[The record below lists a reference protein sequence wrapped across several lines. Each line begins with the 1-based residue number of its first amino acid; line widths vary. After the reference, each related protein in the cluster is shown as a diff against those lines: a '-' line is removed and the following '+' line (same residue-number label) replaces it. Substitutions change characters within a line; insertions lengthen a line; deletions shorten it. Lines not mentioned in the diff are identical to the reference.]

1 MLFIK
6 WMFTFAG
13 NLLQIMYKHL
23 LNILFILLSSLFLLP
38 ACGERQQEVQE
49 WFERA
54 GRWEEANHPDSA
66 LMAYRQ
72 ILHLLENADGN
83 REKGEAH
90 LAAGNIL
97 FRHSLDAEALSE
109 YEKALDCGKHL
120 TDKTLLSKTQRAIGK
135 YYLSA
140 GRMQQSSDSIRQGKE
155 IIMSSLQLLS
165 QVDKDEK
172 ALIYNNVGFIHRM
185 NGNCRR
191 ALLYYSMSD
200 ACCADSVLWYKNA
213 VSKGNAFQGLGD
225 FRRSIPLFLQAL
237 GSPEVA
243 TQASAC
249 VGLVRAFEHLGDL
262 SRSNFYHRLL
272 QEKKDRLVLEK
283 KTDAVARIWGQ
294 EDAGDALFPS
304 WGWVL
309 AGCLVAVVLAFLFVK
324 GRSKMAKG
332 TDVADND
339 GASSADEAGGEEE
352 TVCLV
357 AQFYATEMGAKV
369 RKIQDEDLS
378 AKPGKPLRHCLAAKN
393 YALLVQTVQDVFSAY
408 CQKIRSFYPDIA
420 AKDLV
425 YCCLSG
431 LLKLNTRCCAACLN
445 LSPDSVRTNKMRIKR
460 KLCATAEGEA
470 LFKAIFS

>member
-1 MLFIK
+1 MSKHSFYI
-6 WMFTFAG
+6 FPIF
-13 NLLQIMYKHL
+13 LLL
-23 LNILFILLSSLFLLP
+23 LFLMP
-38 ACGERQQEVQE
+38 ACSSRHQEVQDL
-49 WFERA
+49 FARA
-54 GRWEEANHPDSA
+54 ARWEETEHPDSA
-66 LMAYRQ
+66 LAAYRR
-72 ILHLLENADGN
+72 ILHLLENTDGN

-90 LAAGNIL
+90 LAAGDIL
-97 FRHSLDAEALSE
+97 FRHSLDAEALAE
-109 YEKALDCGKHL
+109 YKEALDCGRRL
-120 TDKTLLSKTQRAIGK
+120 TDKTLLSKAQRAIGK

-165 QVDKDEK
+165 QVDKNEK
-172 ALIYNNVGFIHRM
+172 ALIYNNVGFLHRM
-185 NGNCRR
+185 NGDCRR

-249 VGLVRAFEHLGDL
+249 VGLVRAYEHLGDL

-294 EDAGDALFPS
+294 EDAGRTFLPS
-304 WGWVL
+304 WAWAL
-309 AGCLVAVVLAFLFVK
+309 AGCLVAVVLAFPF
-324 GRSKMAKG
+324 AKRRNETAKDAKAAG
-332 TDVADND
+332 NE
-339 GASSADEAGGEEE
+339 GAPSAEKTGEEE
-352 TVCLV
+352 EMVRLV

-393 YALLVQTVQDVFSAY
+393 YALLVQTVQDVFPAY

-420 AKDLV
+420 VKDLV

-460 KLCATAEGEA
+460 KLCATPGGEA
-470 LFKAIFS
+470 LFKTVFS

>member
-1 MLFIK
+1 
-6 WMFTFAG
+6 
-13 NLLQIMYKHL
+13 MYKHL

-90 LAAGNIL
+90 LAAGDIL
-97 FRHSLDAEALSE
+97 FRHSLDAEALAE
-109 YEKALDCGKHL
+109 YKEALGCGRRL
-120 TDKTLLSKTQRAIGK
+120 TDKTLLSKAQRAIGK

-155 IIMSSLQLLS
+155 IIMSSLRLLS
-165 QVDKDEK
+165 QVDKNEK
-172 ALIYNNVGFIHRM
+172 ALIYNNIGFLHRM
-185 NGNCRR
+185 NGDCRR
-191 ALLYYSMSD
+191 ALLYYFMSD

-237 GSPEVA
+237 DSPEVA

-272 QEKKDRLVLEK
+272 QEKKDRLVWEK
-283 KTDAVARIWGQ
+283 KTDTVARIWGQ
-294 EDAGDALFPS
+294 EDAGRTFLLS
-304 WGWVL
+304 WFLGCIGGL
-309 AGCLVAVVLAFLFVK
+309 AVIVLAFLFVK
-324 GRSKMAKG
+324 GRNMMAKEANAAG
-332 TDVADND
+332 ND
-339 GASSADEAGGEEE
+339 GVPSAEEADGEEE
-352 TVCLV
+352 MMRLV

-369 RKIQDEDLS
+369 RKIQEEDLS
-378 AKPGKPLRHCLAAKN
+378 AKPGKPLKRCLTAKN
-393 YALLVQTVQDVFSAY
+393 YALLAQTVQDVFPAY

-420 AKDLV
+420 VKDLV

-460 KLCATAEGEA
+460 KLCATPGGEA

>member
-1 MLFIK
+1 
-6 WMFTFAG
+6 MFTFAG
-13 NLLQIMYKHL
+13 HLLQIMYKHL

-90 LAAGNIL
+90 LAAGDIL
-97 FRHSLDAEALSE
+97 FRHSLDAEALAE
-109 YEKALDCGKHL
+109 YKEALGCGRRL
-120 TDKTLLSKTQRAIGK
+120 TDKTLLSKAQRAIGK

-155 IIMSSLQLLS
+155 IIMSSLRLLS
-165 QVDKDEK
+165 QVDKNEK
-172 ALIYNNVGFIHRM
+172 ALIYNNIGFLHRM
-185 NGNCRR
+185 NGDCRR
-191 ALLYYSMSD
+191 ALLYYFMSD

-237 GSPEVA
+237 DSPEVA

-272 QEKKDRLVLEK
+272 QEKKDRLVWEK
-283 KTDAVARIWGQ
+283 KTDTVARIWGQ
-294 EDAGDALFPS
+294 EDAGRTFLLS
-304 WGWVL
+304 WFLGCIGGL
-309 AGCLVAVVLAFLFVK
+309 AVIVLAFLFVK
-324 GRSKMAKG
+324 GRNMMAKEANAAG
-332 TDVADND
+332 ND
-339 GASSADEAGGEEE
+339 GVPSAEEADGEEE
-352 TVCLV
+352 MMRLV

-369 RKIQDEDLS
+369 RKIQEEDLS
-378 AKPGKPLRHCLAAKN
+378 AKPGKPLKRCLTAKN
-393 YALLVQTVQDVFSAY
+393 YALLAQTVQDVFPAY

-420 AKDLV
+420 VKDLV

-460 KLCATAEGEA
+460 KLCATPGGEA